1 MQKIINAIA
10 IASGVS
16 VLAIVGA
23 GGYVYLNRTSII
35 EGVKEN
41 IMEQVTGALPGVI
54 GNSLPSLT
62 GPVAPDGVGRGTMD
76 SLALPVPGNP
86 IP

>member
-23 GGYVYLNRTSII
+23 GGYVYLNRSSII

-41 IMEQVTGALPGVI
+41 IMEQVTGAIPGVI
-54 GNSLPSLT
+54 GNSLPSVT
-62 GPVAPDGVGRGTMD
+62 GPVAVPDGGTMD
-76 SLALPVPGNP
+76 SLALPVPNNP

>member
-23 GGYVYLNRTSII
+23 GGYVYLNRSSII

-54 GNSLPSLT
+54 GNSLPSVT
-62 GPVAPDGVGRGTMD
+62 GSVAVPDGGTMD
-76 SLALPVPGNP
+76 SLALPVPNNP